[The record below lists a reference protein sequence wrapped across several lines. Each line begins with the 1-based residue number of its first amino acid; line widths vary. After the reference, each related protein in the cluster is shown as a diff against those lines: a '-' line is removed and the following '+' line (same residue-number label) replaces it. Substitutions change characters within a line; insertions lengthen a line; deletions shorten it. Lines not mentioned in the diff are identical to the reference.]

1 MRHHDE
7 SSLES
12 IVTNWLESS
21 KLVRIFRSRSVWL
34 GKDTVDRDISQDSSG
49 MGCLKCNIF
58 VMARIIFIIDLFCVA
73 ATYTDWSLVIYLT
86 DVWVRCAEV
95 ACLVISQH

>member
-1 MRHHDE
+1 
-7 SSLES
+7 
-12 IVTNWLESS
+12 
-21 KLVRIFRSRSVWL
+21 
-34 GKDTVDRDISQDSSG
+34 